1 MNMPEKSFVTYNT
14 HLHAGYKIYL
24 YILSLSGSRKRSPDW
39 YKPIRMKS

>member
-1 MNMPEKSFVTYNT
+1 MNIPEKSFVTYNT

-24 YILSLSGSRKRSPDW
+24 HILSPSGSRKRSPDW